1 MYPFQCLIP
10 KYYLTGYSEGILTV
24 VAAVFGKLLIPDW
37 PETAKFLTEEERARV
52 VARLSEDV
60 SDAHLNRLDG
70 TATKR
75 IFSDY
80 KIYLG
85 IFMYMGV
92 LNTGYASSFF
102 IPSIIKDMGYTT
114 QAAQIRSI
122 PIFVV
127 ASITTI
133 SVALCSE
140 RARHRFGFIIMGVCV
155 ASLGYALLLARDTV
169 PAGMRYAE
177 LFFVV
182 CGCYCAQ
189 PIVIAW
195 IQNNNSG
202 HYKR

>member
-1 MYPFQCLIP
+1 M
-10 KYYLTGYSEGILTV
+10 TVAAAV
-24 VAAVFGKLLIPDW
+24 VAKFLIPDW

-52 VARLSEDV
+52 IARLSEDV
-60 SDAHLNRLDG
+60 SDAHLNRLDK
-70 TATKR
+70 TAVKR
-75 IFSDY
+75 IFSDW

-102 IPSIIKDMGYTT
+102 IPSIIKDMGFTA

-122 PIFVV
+122 PVFVV
-127 ASITTI
+127 ASITTLT
-133 SVALCSE
+133 VALCSDKY
-140 RARHRFGFIIMGVCV
+140 RHRFSFCLLGICV
-155 ASLGYALLLARDTV
+155 ATVGYALLLSRDTV
-169 PAGMRYAE
+169 PVGVRYAA

-189 PIVIAW
+189 PIAIAW
-195 IQNNNSG
+195 VQNNSSG

>member
-1 MYPFQCLIP
+1 V
-10 KYYLTGYSEGILTV
+10 TV
-24 VAAVFGKLLIPDW
+24 VAAIGAKFLIPDW
-37 PETAKFLTEEERARV
+37 PESATFLTEEEKGRV
-52 VARLSEDV
+52 IARLAADI
-60 SDAHLNRLDG
+60 SDAHLNRLDT
-70 TATKR
+70 TAAKR
-75 IFSDY
+75 IFSDW

-102 IPSIIKDMGYTT
+102 IPSIIKDMGYTS
-114 QAAQIRSI
+114 QAAQVRSI

-127 ASITTI
+127 AAITTLLA
-133 SVALCSE
+133 ALCSD
-140 RARHRFGFIIMGVCV
+140 RARHRFGFIIFGICTATV
-155 ASLGYALLLARDTV
+155 GYSLLLSRDTV
-169 PAGMRYAE
+169 PVGVRYTA

-195 IQNNNSG
+195 IQNNSSG